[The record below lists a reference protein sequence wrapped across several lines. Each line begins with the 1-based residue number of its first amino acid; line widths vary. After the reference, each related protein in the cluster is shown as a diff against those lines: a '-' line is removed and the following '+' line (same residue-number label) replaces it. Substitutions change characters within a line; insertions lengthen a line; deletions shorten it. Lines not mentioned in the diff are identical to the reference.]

1 MLTVLLAAMLQAAA
15 AAAPASETPA
25 AAVVSNP
32 EWTRRP
38 DAQDLRRFYPRE
50 AMRKG
55 LPGRA
60 VISCGVNAEG
70 LLIDCSVYEET
81 PPGEGFGE
89 AALKMA
95 PLFKMSPQTP
105 NGQSVAGGS
114 VRIPLRF
121 SIDSRIDPVSALL
134 ACYGQTAAAADKDPP
149 DEAAL
154 AVYGF
159 FAAQVAFHQAAS
171 RSKPDAFENSLRSAR
186 MSAISGNPAR
196 GSSLKECLAFA
207 KKATAPED

>member
-15 AAAPASETPA
+15 APAPETPA
-25 AAVVSNP
+25 AAVASNP
-32 EWTRRP
+32 EWIRRP

-50 AMRKG
+50 AVRKG

-60 VISCGVNAEG
+60 VITCEINAEG
-70 LLIDCSVYEET
+70 LLTKCTVHEET

-95 PLFKMSPQTP
+95 SLFKMTPQTP
-105 NGQSVAGGS
+105 DGQSVAGGT

-121 SIDSRIDPVSALL
+121 SLGDRIDPVSAML
-134 ACYGQTAAAADKDPP
+134 ACYGQTAAAAEKSPP

-154 AVYGF
+154 GAYGF

-171 RSKPDAFENSLRSAR
+171 RSKPDAFETSLRSAR

-207 KKATAPED
+207 KKATAPKE